1 MSYRSNEPSVK
12 TTEEA
17 LKRPAFELPLRITL
31 LYLLF
36 GGLWILLSDRILFLL
51 VSQDEIVTTYQ
62 TLKGWF
68 FILVSGSL
76 LYIMMRTLYARDR
89 KAQERTAW
97 LASFP
102 ERNPNPIVEID
113 SAGAVFYMNPTSA
126 ARFPDLRALGFKH
139 PWLAGLES
147 EIIRFQDRE
156 IRELHREVQIGEV
169 WYSQPVYYVP
179 ETSRLRIYGADITER
194 KRAERRTAQ
203 MKRLYATL
211 SQVNQAI
218 VRTKSR
224 GELYQTIC
232 DVSVQVGEFSLA
244 WIGLLDDATG
254 DVRPAAVNGLDVNHW
269 PFPIANVQTG
279 PLSEGLIAQA
289 LRTSSV
295 LTSGDR
301 QSDERLQVMH
311 AQFHQFDFYS
321 SAVVPFISRG
331 RATGVLLLLSRE
343 AGLFRDVDE
352 VSLLDEMGLDIS
364 FALDTMDHEEER
376 RRIEEALQLANAR
389 FQRMI
394 DANIV
399 GIVSADASGR
409 ILFAND
415 YYLKVL
421 QVTRQDFL
429 AGKVDWRRFTPPE
442 WLPADE
448 KAFQELKERGV
459 CEPYEKEYI
468 RSDGTRVS
476 VYIVDAML
484 PGPDGQI
491 IAFVVDITARKQA
504 EEHIRYQAG
513 LLENVS
519 DAIIATDI
527 GARIRSWNSAA
538 TEMYGW
544 SAEEVIGKP
553 VDDFLHTVYEA
564 GMSSKEVLQAFLQQG
579 LWRGEVTQERK
590 DHTKITVFASVSLM
604 RDPAGNP
611 DGMVAVNRDITERRQ
626 AEEALRASEERFRLL
641 FENNHTVMMLI
652 DPVSGAIRSANQAAV
667 DFYGYS
673 ISKLCGMNINEINQL
688 SPEEVYAERMRA
700 LREERNYFKF
710 QHCLC
715 SGEIRFVE
723 VHSAPVEIDG
733 STLLFSIVHD
743 ITERQRLEEERQ
755 ARSHQLAAL
764 LDASH
769 TLTESLNLGE
779 VLQKIVDKAAT
790 VLNVETAAIYLVQGE
805 HLYLGASS
813 PPPSVELPENL
824 RRATLADHPH
834 LAEALSTGRLILLP
848 DTDAAVL
855 TTAEGRVCHALGLR
869 TIIYVPLTAGKE
881 TAGILILGSVGKPR
895 QYSKDEEDVA
905 RALGNHAA
913 LALANARLYQDVS
926 LHLKELEGQIT
937 ERKQAQEQLHL
948 VVESAPNAIMLVSS
962 NGRLRLVNAQVE
974 NYFGYDRTELIG
986 MDINELIPHRFRSQH
1001 RVQLAEF
1008 LKSPHPRPMGTGRDL
1023 YGLRKDGTEFPA
1035 EIGITP
1041 LDSLD
1046 ESLVMVTIIDITPR
1060 KQAEEEL
1067 KRHINYLTGLREVD
1081 QAIASSFDIR
1091 LSLNILV
1098 TRAVP
1103 LLKVDAATI
1112 LLLDPIMNTLQLAT
1126 GHGFRT
1132 NIPYATSVRLSE
1144 SYAGRAVMERRMLK
1158 LPNLTYEPNHL
1169 FRTGFLKE
1177 ENIVSYYGV
1186 PLIVKG
1192 KVVGVMEVFNR
1203 TPVERDQEWFDFLN
1217 SLAGQAAIA
1226 IDNARLWDQV
1236 QRHARDL
1243 ELRVAERTA
1252 ALNHTNAELEHAN
1265 RAKDEFLANMSHEL
1279 RTPLN
1284 SILGISESL
1293 LEQRRD
1299 PLTDYQAR
1307 SLQIIESSGRHLLEL
1322 INDILDLSKI
1332 EAGKFD
1338 YYPQLVELDA
1348 LCRSSL
1354 AFVKSQAARKM
1365 IALTYDNE
1373 TSVANITADPRRLK
1387 QVLVNL
1393 LSNAVK
1399 FTPENGCVTLHVH
1412 VDEEQAFV
1420 EFAVTDNGIGIA
1432 PQDLKLLFQPFV
1444 QVDSKLNRQFEGTGL
1459 GLSLVEKLTDLHGGS
1474 VHVESQVGTGSRFT
1488 VRLPWEN
1495 KKKVDE
1501 VERVTLLDRIEK
1513 PAVPATAHPESR
1525 VVLLAEDNMA
1535 SILTIGEYLK
1545 SHGYRLVEAHDGLEA
1560 IEKTEVHDPSI
1571 ILMDIQM
1578 PVLDGLEAMR
1588 RLRTNPRFAN
1598 IPIISLTALAMPGDR
1613 ERCLEAGANEY
1624 LTKPVRL
1631 KLLKQ
1636 TIENLLQ
1643 G

>member
-1 MSYRSNEPSVK
+1 MGAAGISQSQTKRDILSNNEPSVT

-17 LKRPAFELPLRITL
+17 LKSPKLELPLRIAL

-36 GGLWILLSDRILFLL
+36 GGLWILLSDRMLFIL
-51 VSQDEIVTTYQ
+51 VSQDAIATTFQ

-68 FILVSGSL
+68 FILISGSL
-76 LYIMMRTLYARDR
+76 LYILLRTQHTRDR
-89 KAQERTAW
+89 EIQERSAW

-102 ERNPNPIVEID
+102 EQNPNPVVEID
-113 SAGAVFYMNPTSA
+113 PTGTLFYMNPA
-126 ARFPDLRALGFKH
+126 AETRFPDLRTLGFEH
-139 PWLAGLES
+139 PWLAGLETELS
-147 EIIRFQDRE
+147 RFHESE
-156 IRELHREVQIGEV
+156 IREWHREVQIGEA
-169 WYSQPVYYVP
+169 WYSQSVYYVP
-179 ETSRLRIYGADITER
+179 KTSRLRIYGADITER
-194 KRAERRTAQ
+194 KQAERQTAQ

-218 VRTKSR
+218 VRVKS
-224 GELYQTIC
+224 GAELYQAIC

-244 WIGLLDDATG
+244 WIGLLDEATG
-254 DVRPAAVNGLDVNHW
+254 DVRPAAATGMDVNHW
-269 PFPIANVQTG
+269 PFPIVNLHTG
-279 PLSEGLIAQA
+279 PLAEGLIAQA
-289 LRTSSV
+289 LRTSQV
-295 LTSGDR
+295 LTSGNVQSEDR
-301 QSDERLQVMH
+301 LGVLH
-311 AQFHQFDFYS
+311 AQFQQHGFYS
-321 SAVVPFISRG
+321 SAVVPFCVQGKAI
-331 RATGVLLLLSRE
+331 GVLLLLSPER
-343 AGLFRDVDE
+343 GLFKDVEE

-364 FALDTMDHEEER
+364 FALDTIKNEEER
-376 RRIEEALQLANAR
+376 KAFEEALQLANAR
-389 FQRMI
+389 FQRMV
-394 DANIV
+394 DANMV
-399 GIVSADASGR
+399 GIVIADAGGR
-409 ILFAND
+409 LVLAND
-415 YYLKVL
+415 YYLEVL

-429 AGKVDWRRFTPPE
+429 DGKVDWRGFTPPE
-442 WLPADE
+442 WLPADD
-448 KAFQELKERGV
+448 KALQELSERGV

-468 RSDGTRVS
+468 RSDGARVS
-476 VYIVDAML
+476 VYIVEAML

-491 IAFVVDITARKQA
+491 IAFVVDISARKQA
-504 EEHIRYQAG
+504 DEYIRYQAG

-519 DAIIATDI
+519 DAIVATDMYSNI
-527 GARIRSWNSAA
+527 TSWNSAA
-538 TEMYGW
+538 TEIYGW
-544 SAEEVIGKP
+544 RAEDVIGKP
-553 VDDFLHTVYEA
+553 LENFIHTSYEENT
-564 GMSSKEVLQAFLQQG
+564 SQEQVLQQFLQQG
-579 LWRGEVTQERK
+579 LWRGEVTQNRK
-590 DHTKITVFASVSLM
+590 NGTEITVLASVSLVQNH
-604 RDPAGNP
+604 AGTP
-611 DGMVAVNRDITERRQ
+611 IAMVAVNRDITERK
-626 AEEALRASEERFRLL
+626 RL
-641 FENNHTVMMLI
+641 
-652 DPVSGAIRSANQAAV
+652 D
-667 DFYGYS
+667 
-673 ISKLCGMNINEINQL
+673 
-688 SPEEVYAERMRA
+688 
-700 LREERNYFKF
+700 
-710 QHCLC
+710 
-715 SGEIRFVE
+715 
-723 VHSAPVEIDG
+723 
-733 STLLFSIVHD
+733 
-743 ITERQRLEEERQ
+743 EERQ
-755 ARSHQLAAL
+755 IHSHQLAAL
-764 LDASH
+764 LEASQS
-769 TLTESLNLGE
+769 LTESLNMAE
-779 VLQKIVDKAAT
+779 VLEKIVDRAAK

-813 PPPSVELPENL
+813 PPPSIELPENL

-834 LAEALSTGRLILLP
+834 LAEALSTGRPIILP
-848 DTDAAVL
+848 DADAAVL
-855 TTAEGRVCHALGLR
+855 TTAERRVCHALGLR
-869 TIIYVPLTAGKE
+869 TILYVPLAAGKE

-937 ERKQAQEQLHL
+937 ERKQAQEQFHL

-1001 RVQLAEF
+1001 LAQLAEF

-1023 YGLRKDGTEFPA
+1023 YALRKDGTEFPA

-1046 ESLVMVTIIDITPR
+1046 ESLVMVTIIDITAR
-1060 KQAEEEL
+1060 QQAEEKL

-1126 GHGFRT
+1126 EHGFRT
-1132 NIPYATSVRLSE
+1132 KIPYATSVRLSE

-1158 LPNLTYEPNHL
+1158 LPNLMYEPNHL

-1243 ELRVAERTA
+1243 ELRVVERTA

-1354 AFVKSQAARKM
+1354 TFVKSQAARKM

-1373 TSVANITADPRRLK
+1373 TSVSNITADPRRLK

-1399 FTPENGCVTLHVH
+1399 FTPEKGCVTLHVH

-1501 VERVTLLDRIEK
+1501 VERAALLDRIEK
-1513 PAVPATAHPESR
+1513 PAVPAAAHPESG

-1545 SHGYRLVEAHDGLEA
+1545 SHGYRFVEAHDGLEV
-1560 IEKTEVHDPSI
+1560 IEKAEIHDPSI

-1598 IPIISLTALAMPGDR
+1598 TPIISLTALAMPGDR

-1624 LTKPVRL
+1624 MTKPVRL